1 MMSLRMS
8 LIACLCLTTMAM
20 RAESL
25 TQYVDPLIG
34 SAEHG
39 HVFVGANVPFGFVQ
53 LGPSSIPQDWDWC
66 SGYNR
71 SDSTVIGFAHTHLSG
86 TGCGDLHDITLMP
99 VVGKVHYAR
108 GRHED
113 QQSGLWSYQDRNKER
128 ARTGYYTTYLSRY
141 GITAELTATARVGMH
156 RYTFPQSDEAAIVI
170 DLVHGGGWDRCR
182 ESMVRIVDDHTI
194 EGYRYSDG
202 WADDERIYFRAEFSR
217 PIEGYDIISGTDQ
230 EAHVTASGQSAVSSL
245 PFTGRHLYLRAK
257 FKTHQGEQ
265 ILTKVSLSPTSTD
278 GALRNMQ
285 AELSGWD
292 FEQTVGKAESL
303 WEQELQKIRIKSD
316 DTARKRTFYT
326 AMYHLMVAPSEFC
339 DVNGDYYGADHR
351 NHASKGHTTYTTYS
365 LWDTYRATHPLMTI
379 IQPERV
385 PDMIRTMLNICDEQ
399 GKLPVWHLMG
409 CETNCMVGYPA
420 IPVVADA
427 VLKGL
432 LPEAEWPRAYE
443 AMLQTANHSN
453 ERGLPSHRNNGYIPT
468 DSMRHENVAYELEYN
483 LADWALAQVAQHLG
497 KKDDYELFMARSRQ
511 YRNLF
516 DKQTNFI
523 RPKDAKGQWRTPFD
537 PIHQV
542 AGGDDYCE
550 GNAWQYTFLVPHDL
564 EGLIACFGSKQALV
578 SKLDSLFTI
587 TGDLGEQAAPD
598 ISGLI
603 GQYAHGNEPS
613 HHITYLYTL
622 LGESKKAADR
632 IREIQTTLYSD
643 RVDGLCG
650 NEDVG
655 QMSAWYI
662 LSALGFYQ
670 VEPAGGRYVFGT
682 PLFPEAEVKVK
693 GGTFRVVAHNV
704 SDKNRYISKIRLNGK
719 PYDKCYIDHKDI
731 ESGAMLEFWM
741 TNKAKK

>member
-1 MMSLRMS
+1 MKQKLF
-8 LIACLCLTTMAM
+8 LAIAWLVMTAGMTH
-20 RAESL
+20 AEEL

-39 HVFVGANVPFGFVQ
+39 HVFVGANVPYGFVQ
-53 LGPSSIPQDWDWC
+53 LGPSNIKQDWDWC

-71 SDSTVIGFAHTHLSG
+71 SDSTIIGFAHTHLSG
-86 TGCGDLHDITLMP
+86 TGCGDLHDIMVMP
-99 VVGKVHYAR
+99 VTGQVTYAR
-108 GRHED
+108 GHHED
-113 QQSGLWSYQDRNKER
+113 QQSGLWSYQDRTKER
-128 ARTGYYTTYLSRY
+128 AEAGYYATRLKRY
-141 GITAELTATARVGMH
+141 GIDAELTATSRVGLH
-156 RYTFPQSDEAAIVI
+156 RYTFPESKEAAIVI

-182 ESMVRIVDDHTI
+182 ESAVRIVDDHTI
-194 EGYRYSDG
+194 EGYRYSGG

-217 PIEGYDIISGTDQ
+217 PFESYAFIEGTDK
-230 EAHVTASGQSAVSSL
+230 EARTVASGSTTISAQD
-245 PFTGRHLYLRAK
+245 LYFRAN
-257 FKTHQGEQ
+257 FKTRANEQ
-265 ILTKVSLSPTSTD
+265 ILVKVALSPTSTD

-285 AELSGWD
+285 AELPGWD
-292 FEQTVGKAESL
+292 FEQTVKQAKAKWQE
-303 WEQELQKIRIKSD
+303 ELQKITIKTD
-316 DTARKRTFYT
+316 DMARKRTFYT

-365 LWDTYRATHPLMTI
+365 LWDTYRAAHPLMTI

-385 PDMIRTMLNICDEQ
+385 PDMIRTMLDICDEQ

-432 LPEAEWPRAYE
+432 LPEAEWGRAYE
-443 AMLQTANHSN
+443 AMVRSTEVN
-453 ERGLPSHRNNGYIPT
+453 ERGLPSHRQCGYIPT
-468 DSMRHENVAYELEYN
+468 DSLRHENVAYELEYD
-483 LADWALAQVAQHLG
+483 LADWALAQVAKRMG
-497 KKDDYELFMARSRQ
+497 KEDDYKRFLSRSRQ
-511 YRNLF
+511 YKNLF
-516 DKQTNFI
+516 DATTRFI
-523 RPKDAKGQWRTPFD
+523 RPKDAKGHWRTPFD
-537 PIHQV
+537 PIRQV

-550 GNAWQYTFLVPHDL
+550 GNAWQYTFLVPHDI
-564 EGLIACFGSKQALV
+564 EGLIDCFGSKQALV
-578 SKLDSLFTI
+578 SKLDSLFTV
-587 TGDLGEQAAPD
+587 TGDLGENAAPD

-622 LGESKKAADR
+622 LGEPRKAADR
-632 IREIQTTLYSD
+632 IRQIQTTLYTD
-643 RVDGLCG
+643 RMDGICG

-693 GGTFRVVAHNV
+693 GGIFRIVAHNV
-704 SDKNRYISKIRLNGK
+704 SDKKRHIRKIRLNGK
-719 PYDKCYIDHKDI
+719 PYNKWYIDHKDI
-731 ESGAMLEFWM
+731 EKGGLLEFFM
-741 TNKAKK
+741 TN